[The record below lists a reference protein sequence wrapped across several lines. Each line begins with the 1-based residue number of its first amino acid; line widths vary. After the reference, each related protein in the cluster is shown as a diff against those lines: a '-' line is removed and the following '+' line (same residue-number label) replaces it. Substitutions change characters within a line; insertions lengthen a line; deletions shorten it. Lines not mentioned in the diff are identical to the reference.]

1 MFKFMNRD
9 RLQKQ
14 FLMSQNRAKMAKEG
28 KLGGSVLC
36 LVTQSC
42 PTLCE
47 PLDCSLPDYSVHGDS
62 PGKNT
67 RVGCHALLS
76 GIFPS

>member
-1 MFKFMNRD
+1 MLKFMTRD

-42 PTLCE
+42 PTLCD
-47 PLDCSLPDYSVHGDS
+47 PLDCSLPDSSVHGES

-67 RVGCHALLS
+67 RVGCHALL
-76 GIFPS
+76 